1 MIFFLSQVLKE
12 RFGVVCLLGLTAT
25 ATMVTAASVSQH
37 LGIKNFAAATI
48 RGNPVPGNLH
58 LSVSRDE
65 ERGEV
70 GDKACTITV
79 MRESFIICSLV
90 FCWPSTN

>member
-1 MIFFLSQVLKE
+1 MLKE

-37 LGIKNFAAATI
+37 LGIEDFATATI
-48 RGNPVPGNLH
+48 RGNPVPSNLQ

-65 ERGEV
+65 DRDQV
-70 GDKACTITV
+70 GTW
-79 MRESFIICSLV
+79 R
-90 FCWPSTN
+90 